1 MSLNNGIVIS
11 HLQHSLVVIN
21 RATFCFS
28 MWIYIYIYMYIY
40 IYIYIYIA
48 KLVIFRGT
56 SCRRSSVFEHHP
68 VREISPSSL
77 SCLRRSSSI
86 TVSLTLLV
94 ALFLVKFPF
103 LGVNYLNELNVKEFL
118 GTML

>member
-40 IYIYIYIA
+40 IYIYIYRKTGHFSRHLLPA
-48 KLVIFRGT
+48 VVRFRT
-56 SCRRSSVFEHHP
+56 SSSARDLTIILELSAQKQQHH
-68 VREISPSSL
+68 SL
-77 SCLRRSSSI
+77 SHSSRSTFFGEVPFSWCE
-86 TVSLTLLV
+86 LL
-94 ALFLVKFPF
+94 
-103 LGVNYLNELNVKEFL
+103 E
-118 GTML
+118 